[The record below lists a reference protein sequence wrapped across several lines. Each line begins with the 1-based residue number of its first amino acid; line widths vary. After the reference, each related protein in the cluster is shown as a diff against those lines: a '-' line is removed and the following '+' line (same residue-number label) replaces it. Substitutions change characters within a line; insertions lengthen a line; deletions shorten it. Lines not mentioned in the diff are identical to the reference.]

1 MKKYVAPSVEIVKT
15 DVASTFA
22 TYPSGCDVTLGLKI
36 VGTPQCDDLLEPYN
50 GMGWQCIAEPHE
62 GYDW

>member
-15 DVASTFA
+15 DVAGTFA
-22 TYPSGCDVTLGLKI
+22 AYPSECDVTLGLKI
-36 VGTPQCDDLLEPYN
+36 VGEPQCDDMSLPYN
-50 GMGWQCIAEPHE
+50 GLGYQCIAEPHA